1 MLVLAADVARFL
13 GRDGDQNAIDLATE
27 HLPIIT
33 AMVRRYVRGSGFD
46 TDGIPDNDLAAVIV
60 SSAARYVSNP
70 SGTISETVGPFSVR
84 QGIFNGWTLPELAI
98 LHAYRRRAA

>member
-1 MLVLAADVARFL
+1 MLPTAADVARFL
-13 GRDGDQNAIDLATE
+13 GREGDQNATDLATE

-33 AMVRRYVRGSGFD
+33 AMIRRYVREAGFI
-46 TDGIPDNDLAAVIV
+46 DGIPDNALVAVIV
-60 SSAARYVSNP
+60 TSTARYVSNP

-84 QGIFNGWTLPELAI
+84 QGIFNEWTLPELPI